1 MSRKKTTEE
10 YVQECKDKG
19 LDLPIE
25 DYINNSTKIN
35 HKCSKGHIYQ
45 QASGKHLQ
53 GQGCPVCKKKTTEEY
68 VQECKDKGLDLP
80 IEDYINTRTK
90 INHKCSKGHIYPQR
104 PHNHLQGQGCP
115 LCGGNYSYTPKEYY
129 NLCKEKGLD
138 LPVENYKGAMT
149 KINHKCSK
157 GHIYPQTP
165 NSHLCGDGCSI
176 CGGTKKKTPEQ
187 YVQECKEN
195 GLDLPIEDYINNS
208 TKINHKC
215 KQGHVYSQI
224 PRSHLEGIGC
234 PSCSES
240 KGENCI
246 RSYLD
251 EHCIKYI
258 PQKTFNDLKDKK
270 LLSYDFYLPNYNIL
284 IEYQGIQHFE
294 SVSFNGKDYTDLDK
308 QKHHDN
314 LKRDYARNNGYKLLR
329 PTYKTDT
336 QEKINRYLDRYLLKT
351 LKNK

>member
-80 IEDYINTRTK
+80 IEDYINTR
-90 INHKCSKGHIYPQR
+90 
-104 PHNHLQGQGCP
+104 
-115 LCGGNYSYTPKEYY
+115 
-129 NLCKEKGLD
+129 
-138 LPVENYKGAMT
+138 T